1 MRERITDD
9 HLERLCGYI
18 NRITKNPDQPY
29 SLGMDARYHPNAGC
43 YHISGAYGGKD
54 LVRMCESG
62 TGVSSVFGCGHV
74 PKRELY
80 IRMQAF
86 LRGLES
92 QRLPIKSNNSTEEA

>member
-9 HLERLCGYI
+9 DLERLCGYI

-29 SLGMDARYHPNAGC
+29 SLGLDARYHPNAGC
-43 YHISGAYGGKD
+43 YHISGAYGGTD
-54 LVRMCESG
+54 LVRMCKSG

-80 IRMQAF
+80 GRMQAF
-86 LRGLES
+86 LRGLEL
-92 QRLPIKSNNSTEEA
+92 RELPIKSNNSTKEA